1 VGVDEVIMRSNPGRV
16 PRLYSGAVTYKTQPH
31 RNWRNVHDI
40 AIEGWADC
48 EGLAAYRSAELR
60 VTGEDPQAR
69 VAIYETAP
77 QMYHAVVARGD
88 DTIEDPSRLL
98 GMKGRPVMPRTM
110 QEVNTWGLDW
120 PQKAII
126 TVGADPMPGDPRMTF
141 RTFPHKRGHSGVLR
155 IPLNWR
161 HGEDDVQGACVLGV
175 TSCCADEDEANSRGA
190 NMIRDIAAGI
200 RSNPESLALLN
211 PYSALGVMALQDPNT
226 HAMLSHLGEGGK
238 HVAEGGMGL
247 LRRLFS
253 R

>member
-16 PRLYSGAVTYKTQPH
+16 PRLYNGEIVYKTQPH

-60 VTGEDPQAR
+60 VSGEDPKAR

-88 DTIEDPSRLL
+88 DSIEDPSRLL
-98 GMKGRPVMPRTM
+98 GMKGRPVMPRNM

-120 PQKAII
+120 PQKSMI
-126 TVGADPMPGDPRMTF
+126 TVGADPMPHEPRMTF
-141 RTFPHKRGHSGVLR
+141 HRFAHKRGHSGLLR
-155 IPLNWR
+155 IPTVR
-161 HGEDDVQGACVLGV
+161 GCVLGV
-175 TSCCADEDEANSRGA
+175 TSTCGNEDEVDSRGA
-190 NMIRDIAAGI
+190 NMIRDISAGI
-200 RSNPESLALLN
+200 ISNPESLALLN
-211 PYSALGVMALQDPNT
+211 PYAALGVMALQDPNA

-238 HVAEGGMGL
+238 RVAEGGMGL
-247 LRRLFS
+247 LRHLFS